1 MITVSSGV
9 FFAVTT
15 SAAAVKAAVKN
26 KGVKGGFVQDFLLS
40 INYVGVGR
48 FVIALG
54 AEAKY
59 VIKDVKKLYHAY
71 RERLDVVGEPVIDF
85 EALDYLAL
93 TPEQAKILLSLKRQK
108 VLFDIENT
116 ADEAVKTS
124 KSEWLSEWLGLC
136 GQSLDAEPNNCD
148 IDSLKDT
155 FSALR
160 DTANVADNANW
171 LYLVAMEL
179 AIFRPYFPLGD
190 ESVKKYKGLKYKA
203 DFDKKVFCVEQDLI
217 SPDAYKSILKEYKR
231 AISAL
236 QNQTQKLAIGTSATV
251 AVTVATGGLAWAFAP
266 QIAVMLAG
274 SSFAGLYGV
283 ALTNASLA
291 LIGGGSL
298 AVGGMG
304 IAGGTAIITGGGA
317 LLGIIGSGAATVSSM
332 TLLSSKNYVLNE
344 CAKLITFCDVV
355 LVDKNS
361 DKAAVAT
368 IKRSLDKGIDE
379 LKHELVLQQEAE
391 SEENADKKR
400 RKEQEKCITYL
411 ERCSRQLG
419 KLCAHT
425 VLGGDVDNELTTD
438 DSADQELS

>member
-1 MITVSSGV
+1 M
-9 FFAVTT
+9 
-15 SAAAVKAAVKN
+15 
-26 KGVKGGFVQDFLLS
+26 
-40 INYVGVGR
+40 
-48 FVIALG
+48 
-54 AEAKY
+54 
-59 VIKDVKKLYHAY
+59 KD
-71 RERLDVVGEPVIDF
+71 
-85 EALDYLAL
+85 
-93 TPEQAKILLSLKRQK
+93 
-108 VLFDIENT
+108 
-116 ADEAVKTS
+116 
-124 KSEWLSEWLGLC
+124 
-136 GQSLDAEPNNCD
+136 
-148 IDSLKDT
+148 
-155 FSALR
+155 
-160 DTANVADNANW
+160 W
-171 LYLVAMEL
+171 LYLVSMEL
-179 AIFRPYFPLGD
+179 ALFRPYFTLGD

-203 DFDKKVFCVEQDLI
+203 DFDKEVFCVEQDII
-217 SPDAYKSILKEYKR
+217 SADVYRSIVKEYKK
-231 AISAL
+231 AISVL
-236 QNQTQKLAIGTSATV
+236 QNQTQKLAIGASATV

-274 SSFAGLYGV
+274 SSVTGLYGA

-317 LLGIIGSGAATVSSM
+317 LLGIIGSGAATVSTM

-379 LKHELVLQQEAE
+379 LKHELSLQQKTE
-391 SEENADKKR
+391 SDENADKKR

-425 VLGGDVDNELTTD
+425 VSNSDGEKGITTD
-438 DSADQELS
+438 DRADQELC